1 MNKKMVLVVL
11 IVVILIIM
19 ISLIIYLKS
28 TKGIF
33 STTEKNSNDITYE
46 KNNENIINKEINH
59 SITYKIHDKYDLGS
73 FNHSKRGYYV
83 DTYKMENSP
92 WFYIIN
98 MGRQYTGGFSIEIA
112 EVKINENNE
121 VEVIVKE
128 NVPKDDESVVMA
140 ITHPSVC
147 LELSKKPT
155 SIKIINTEGEI
166 FEALN

>member
-28 TKGIF
+28 TKGIL
-33 STTEKNSNDITYE
+33 SATEKNSNDITYE
-46 KNNENIINKEINH
+46 NIINKEIND
-59 SITYKIHDKYDLGS
+59 SITYKIHDKYDHGS

-98 MGRQYTGGFSIEIA
+98 MGRQYTGGFSIEID

-128 NVPKDDESVVMA
+128 NVPKDDESVVTA